1 MLLHDVQESMRKR
14 NPDSVSNLIRAATES
29 EEVLEERRLQ
39 AQLMVDVKAELAGV
53 VTRYPHTHPHSQPST
68 IECRHQ
74 HSHLL

>member
-53 VTRYPHTHPHSQPST
+53 VTSYCQSYS
-68 IECRHQ
+68 
-74 HSHLL
+74 